1 METSR
6 PEPDPA
12 GVEVERLEKLR
23 ETIDELWDLLGRV
36 ETGTA
41 TENERAAFFEAVR
54 ERIHE
59 DRRTTAAFLAQAK
72 GQPWREVYESFPD
85 LERSD
90 R

>member
-1 METSR
+1 MESSR

-23 ETIDELWDLLGRV
+23 ETIDELWGLLGRV
-36 ETGTA
+36 EAGVA
-41 TENERAAFFEAVR
+41 TEDERAVFFEAVR

-59 DRRTTAAFLAQAK
+59 DRRTTAAFLAQAE
-72 GQPWREVYESFPD
+72 GRPWREVYESFPD
-85 LERSD
+85 LGRSD